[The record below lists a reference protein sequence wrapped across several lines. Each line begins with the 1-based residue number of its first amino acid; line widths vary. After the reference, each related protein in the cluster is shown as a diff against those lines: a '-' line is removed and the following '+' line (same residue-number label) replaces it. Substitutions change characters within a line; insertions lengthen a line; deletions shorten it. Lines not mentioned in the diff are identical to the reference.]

1 MGAGANTFSLRRVVL
16 WVVFALGTR
25 IVLKLRLNLRDTRF
39 YTLTGSLIL
48 SQFRLRAVYPNHLQL
63 SHTQFAL
70 SLRLRPH
77 YARRTLAETTAPH
90 SPVLSGPV
98 SLL

>member
-48 SQFRLRAVYPNHLQL
+48 SQFPFRAVYPNHLQL
-63 SHTQFAL
+63 PPYPVRIKSQAET
-70 SLRLRPH
+70 SLRPAHL
-77 YARRTLAETTAPH
+77 
-90 SPVLSGPV
+90 G
-98 SLL
+98 